1 MHTAE
6 TVDAGLLR
14 RAAEQKNDES
24 VLHYI
29 RGKDCVAIEVHYHTS
44 CYKSYTQFL
53 YKRSPRQ
60 GHLYLNAYE
69 KFCQDVIVEKMIQKH
84 NVYRM
89 TKLFQKFLHYVNMV
103 EEKDASNYKASRLK
117 TRLKVDYPQLVF
129 FAPSKCT
136 QSELVYVE
144 AVSAGEV
151 LDNLPDS
158 ASNSGSEY
166 ELYDEEDNQQ
176 TNCQQQSSFQVE
188 NNMHLLYSGAMLL
201 QTLIKGAPEFDAP
214 WPPTSYDITLESA
227 RKMVP
232 IPLYNF
238 LAWVL
243 GMTDDPGF
251 DDYAKVT
258 GEENAKLLSLAQD
271 IIYVSHAGRKPTPK
285 HLALSMTI
293 RQMTG
298 SSGLLKVIHGFGHC
312 ASHSTTLRHDTALA
326 ELNLQSSTVVPK
338 EILPNKH
345 TTLIWDND
353 DFQEESKS
361 STHITNG
368 IAVQRALNE
377 DVITIPPLV
386 KTRRKSLDD
395 PCCELMPYSI
405 GKKKSIDVLEQC
417 SDLEFEEECHSTHQI
432 SANKLDLVYCLL
444 KLSFI
449 DNSEL
454 LPDWTGFNTL
464 LSRNDTSALNLSRI
478 GYLPVIEG
486 SPTQYTTVYT
496 VFVKSLEIAAKLNLE
511 YVVLVFDEAIYAKAQ
526 QIRWKNESFM
536 VKTILRLGDFHAVM
550 SFCGAISRIFQ
561 DAGLRVCI
569 L

>member
-1 MHTAE
+1 
-6 TVDAGLLR
+6 
-14 RAAEQKNDES
+14 
-24 VLHYI
+24 
-29 RGKDCVAIEVHYHTS
+29 
-44 CYKSYTQFL
+44 
-53 YKRSPRQ
+53 RSPGQ

-69 KFCQDVIVEKMIQKH
+69 KFCQDVIVEKIIQKH

-103 EEKDASNYKASRLK
+103 EEKDASNFKASRLK
-117 TRLKVDYPQLVF
+117 TRLKVGYPQLVF

-188 NNMHLLYSGAMLL
+188 NNMLLLYSGAMLM

-214 WPPTSYDITLESA
+214 WPPTSYDITLE
-227 RKMVP
+227 M
-232 IPLYNF
+232 
-238 LAWVL
+238 
-243 GMTDDPGF
+243 
-251 DDYAKVT
+251 
-258 GEENAKLLSLAQD
+258 
-271 IIYVSHAGRKPTPK
+271 
-285 HLALSMTI
+285 
-293 RQMTG
+293 
-298 SSGLLKVIHGFGHC
+298 
-312 ASHSTTLRHDTALA
+312 
-326 ELNLQSSTVVPK
+326 VPK

-432 SANKLDLVYCLL
+432 SENKLDLVYCLL

-511 YVVLVFDEAIYAKAQ
+511 YVVLVFDEVIYAKAQ

-561 DAGLRVCI
+561 DAGLRDVLVESGVVGQNTVNGVMSGKFYNGSVKCHKI
-569 L
+569 MHEALEIIRFQCFMDNCSPERACEIESLLCNIRDAFLNEEFYDYLESPELKAISNLRPVVYLH